1 MDIAKY
7 LQAVQAT
14 INNLDPE
21 VIASFATHLE
31 NAYNSNQ
38 SIYVIGN
45 GGSAANASHF
55 AQDLA
60 KGIFFEKPVAKTMK
74 AISLTDNIAHIT
86 AIANDTGYQNIFSA
100 QLNTYAQDSDVLICI
115 SGSGNSENIM
125 EAVKA
130 AKQKNMFVIG
140 VTGFDGGQLKSM
152 ANFSVHVPLHEMCT
166 VESIHSII
174 FHLIVL
180 ELRERLAGQKV
191 SGI

>member
-7 LQAVQAT
+7 LKAVQAT
-14 INNLDPE
+14 INDLDPA
-21 VIASFATHLE
+21 VLGSFANHLE
-31 NAYNSNQ
+31 SAYNNSQ
-38 SIYVIGN
+38 TIYIIGN

-60 KGIFFEKPVAKTMK
+60 KGIFFEKPVTKTMK

-115 SGSGNSENIM
+115 SGSGNSENIV

-140 VTGFDGGQLKSM
+140 VTGFDGGQLKTM

>member
-31 NAYNSNQ
+31 NAYNNNQ

-100 QLNTYAQDSDVLICI
+100 QINTFANTGDVLVCI
-115 SGSGNSENIM
+115 SGSGNSANIM

-130 AKQKNMFVIG
+130 AKQKSMFVIG

>member
-100 QLNTYAQDSDVLICI
+100 QLNTYAQNSDVLICI
-115 SGSGNSENIM
+115 SGSGNSENIV

>member
-100 QLNTYAQDSDVLICI
+100 QLNTYANTGDVLVCI
-115 SGSGNSENIM
+115 SGSGNSENIV

-152 ANFSVHVPLHEMCT
+152 SDFSVHVPLHEMCT

>member
-21 VIASFATHLE
+21 VIASFATHVE
-31 NAYNSNQ
+31 NAYNNNQ

-60 KGIFFEKPVAKTMK
+60 KGIFFEKPVEKTMK

-100 QLNTYAQDSDVLICI
+100 QLNTYAQNSDVLICI
-115 SGSGNSENIM
+115 SGSGNSENII

-140 VTGFDGGQLKSM
+140 VTGFDGGQLKNMSD
-152 ANFSVHVPLHEMCT
+152 FVVHVPLHEMCT

>member
-31 NAYNSNQ
+31 NAYNNNQ

-74 AISLTDNIAHIT
+74 AISLADNIAHIT

-100 QLNTYAQDSDVLICI
+100 QLNTYAKDSDVLICI
-115 SGSGNSENIM
+115 SGSGNSENIV

-152 ANFSVHVPLHEMCT
+152 SNFSVHVPLHEMCT

>member
-21 VIASFATHLE
+21 VIGSFASHLE
-31 NAYNSNQ
+31 SAYNNNQ
-38 SIYVIGN
+38 TIYIIGN

-115 SGSGNSENIM
+115 SGSGNSENIV

-140 VTGFDGGQLKSM
+140 VTGFDGGQLKTM

-180 ELRERLAGQKV
+180 ELRERLTGHKV

>member
-115 SGSGNSENIM
+115 SGSGNSENII

-152 ANFSVHVPLHEMCT
+152 SDFSVHVPLHEMCT

>member
-31 NAYNSNQ
+31 NAYNNNQ

-60 KGIFFEKPVAKTMK
+60 KGVFFEKPVAKTMK

-100 QLNTYAQDSDVLICI
+100 QLNTYAQDSDLLICI
-115 SGSGNSENIM
+115 SGSGNSENIV

-140 VTGFDGGQLKSM
+140 VTGFDGGQLKIM
-152 ANFSVHVPLHEMCT
+152 ADFSVHVPLHEMCT

>member
-100 QLNTYAQDSDVLICI
+100 QLNTYANTGDVLICI
-115 SGSGNSENIM
+115 SGSGNSENIV

-140 VTGFDGGQLKSM
+140 VTGFDGGQLKTM

>member
-100 QLNTYAQDSDVLICI
+100 QINTFANTGDVLVCI
-115 SGSGNSENIM
+115 SGSGNSNNII

-130 AKQKNMFVIG
+130 AKQKGMFVIG
-140 VTGFDGGQLKSM
+140 VTGFDGGQLNTMSD
-152 ANFSVHVPLHEMCT
+152 FVVHVPLHEMCT

-180 ELRERLAGQKV
+180 ELRERLTGQKA

>member
-100 QLNTYAQDSDVLICI
+100 QLNTYAQNSDVLICI
-115 SGSGNSENIM
+115 SGSGNSENIV

-152 ANFSVHVPLHEMCT
+152 ANFSVHVPLNEMCT

>member
-100 QLNTYAQDSDVLICI
+100 QLNTYATTGDVLVCI
-115 SGSGNSENIM
+115 SGSGNSENIL

-140 VTGFDGGQLKSM
+140 VTGFDGGQLNTMSD
-152 ANFSVHVPLHEMCT
+152 FVVHVPLHEMCT

-180 ELRERLAGQKV
+180 ELRERLTGHKV

>member
-115 SGSGNSENIM
+115 SGSGNSENII

-152 ANFSVHVPLHEMCT
+152 SNFSVHVPLHEMCT

>member
-100 QLNTYAQDSDVLICI
+100 QLNTYANTGDVLVCI
-115 SGSGNSENIM
+115 SGSGNSENII

-152 ANFSVHVPLHEMCT
+152 SNFSVHVPLHEMCT

>member
-60 KGIFFEKPVAKTMK
+60 KGIFFETPVAKTMK

-100 QLNTYAQDSDVLICI
+100 QLNTYANTGDVLVCI
-115 SGSGNSENIM
+115 SGSGNSENII

-152 ANFSVHVPLHEMCT
+152 SNFSVHVPLHEMCT

>member
-31 NAYNSNQ
+31 NAYNNNQ

-100 QLNTYAQDSDVLICI
+100 QLNTYAQNSDVLICI
-115 SGSGNSENIM
+115 SGSGNSENIV

>member
-100 QLNTYAQDSDVLICI
+100 QLNTYAQNSDVLICI
-115 SGSGNSENIM
+115 SGSGNSENIV

-140 VTGFDGGQLKSM
+140 VTGFDGGQLKTMSD
-152 ANFSVHVPLHEMCT
+152 FVVHVPLHEMCT

>member
-115 SGSGNSENIM
+115 SGSGNSENIV

-140 VTGFDGGQLKSM
+140 VTGFDGGQLKSI

>member
-100 QLNTYAQDSDVLICI
+100 QINTFANTGDVLVCI
-115 SGSGNSENIM
+115 SGSGNSSNII

-130 AKQKNMFVIG
+130 AKQKGMFVIG
-140 VTGFDGGQLKSM
+140 VTGFDGGQLNTMSD
-152 ANFSVHVPLHEMCT
+152 FVVHVPLHEMCT

-180 ELRERLAGQKV
+180 ELRERLTGQKA

>member
-31 NAYNSNQ
+31 NAYNNNQ

-115 SGSGNSENIM
+115 SGSGNSENIV

-152 ANFSVHVPLHEMCT
+152 SNFSVHVPLNEMCT

>member
-74 AISLTDNIAHIT
+74 AISLTDNVAHIT

-100 QLNTYAQDSDVLICI
+100 QLNTYANTGDVLVCI
-115 SGSGNSENIM
+115 SGSGNSENIV

-152 ANFSVHVPLHEMCT
+152 SNFSVHVPLHEMCT

>member
-31 NAYNSNQ
+31 NAYNNNQ

-100 QLNTYAQDSDVLICI
+100 QLNTYANTGDVLVCI
-115 SGSGNSENIM
+115 SGSGNSENIV

>member
-31 NAYNSNQ
+31 NAYNNNQ

-100 QLNTYAQDSDVLICI
+100 QLNTYANTGDVLVCI
-115 SGSGNSENIM
+115 SGSGNSENII

-130 AKQKNMFVIG
+130 AKQKNMVVIG
-140 VTGFDGGQLKSM
+140 VTGFDGGQLKTISD
-152 ANFSVHVPLHEMCT
+152 FVVHVPLHEMCT

>member
-100 QLNTYAQDSDVLICI
+100 QLNTYANTGDVLICI
-115 SGSGNSENIM
+115 SGSGNSENIV

-140 VTGFDGGQLKSM
+140 VTGFDGGQLKSKT
-152 ANFSVHVPLHEMCT
+152 NFTVHVPLHEMCT

>member
-7 LQAVQAT
+7 LKAVQAT
-14 INNLDPE
+14 INDLDPA
-21 VIASFATHLE
+21 VLGSFANHLE
-31 NAYNSNQ
+31 SAYNNSQ
-38 SIYVIGN
+38 TIYIIGN

-60 KGIFFEKPVAKTMK
+60 KGIFFEKPVTKTMK

-115 SGSGNSENIM
+115 SGSGNSENIV

-140 VTGFDGGQLKSM
+140 VTGFDGGQLKTM

-166 VESIHSII
+166 VESIHSVI

-191 SGI
+191 SSI

>member
-100 QLNTYAQDSDVLICI
+100 QLNTYANTGDVLVCI
-115 SGSGNSENIM
+115 SGSGNSENIV
-125 EAVKA
+125 EAVKV

>member
-100 QLNTYAQDSDVLICI
+100 QINTFANTGDVLVCI
-115 SGSGNSENIM
+115 SGSGNSENII

-130 AKQKNMFVIG
+130 AKQKGMFVIG
-140 VTGFDGGQLKSM
+140 VTGFDGGQLNTMSD
-152 ANFSVHVPLHEMCT
+152 FVVHVPLHEMCT

-180 ELRERLAGQKV
+180 ELRERLTGQKA

>member
-115 SGSGNSENIM
+115 SGSGNSENIV

-130 AKQKNMFVIG
+130 AKQKKMFVIG

-152 ANFSVHVPLHEMCT
+152 SDFSVHVPLHEMCT

>member
-1 MDIAKY
+1 MDIAQY

-14 INNLDPE
+14 INNLDPA
-21 VIASFATHLE
+21 VLGSFANYLE
-31 NAYNSNQ
+31 GAYNNNQ
-38 SIYVIGN
+38 TIYIIGN
-45 GGSAANASHF
+45 GGSASNASHF
-55 AQDLA
+55 AQDLS
-60 KGIFFEKPVAKTMK
+60 KGIFFDKPVAKTMK

-100 QLNTYAQDSDVLICI
+100 QINTFAAAGDVLICI
-115 SGSGNSENIM
+115 SGSGNSENIV

-130 AKQKNMFVIG
+130 AKQKGMFVIG
-140 VTGFDGGQLKSM
+140 VTGFDGGQLNTMSD
-152 ANFSVHVPLHEMCT
+152 FVVHVPLHEMCT

>member
-7 LQAVQAT
+7 LEAVKAT
-14 INNLDPE
+14 ISNLDPA
-21 VIASFATHLE
+21 VLGSFANHLE
-31 NAYNSNQ
+31 GAYNNSQ
-38 SIYVIGN
+38 TVYIIGN

-55 AQDLA
+55 AQDLS
-60 KGIFFEKPVAKTMK
+60 KGIFFDAPVAKTMK

-100 QLNTYAQDSDVLICI
+100 QINTFANTGDLLICI
-115 SGSGNSENIM
+115 SGSGNSSNII

-130 AKQKNMFVIG
+130 AKQKGMFVIG
-140 VTGFDGGQLKSM
+140 VTGFDGGQLNTMSD
-152 ANFSVHVPLHEMCT
+152 FVVHVPLYEMCT

-174 FHLIVL
+174 FHLMVL
-180 ELRERLAGQKV
+180 ELRERLTGQKV

>member
-100 QLNTYAQDSDVLICI
+100 QLNTYANTGDVLVCI
-115 SGSGNSENIM
+115 SGSGNSENIV

-140 VTGFDGGQLKSM
+140 VTGFDGGQLKTM

>member
-45 GGSAANASHF
+45 GGSASNASHF

-100 QLNTYAQDSDVLICI
+100 QLNTYANTGDVLVCI
-115 SGSGNSENIM
+115 SGSGNSENIV

-152 ANFSVHVPLHEMCT
+152 SDFSVHVPLHEMCT

>member
-100 QLNTYAQDSDVLICI
+100 QLNTFANTGDVLICI
-115 SGSGNSENIM
+115 SGSGNSTNIV

-140 VTGFDGGQLKSM
+140 VTGFDGGQLKTM
-152 ANFSVHVPLHEMCT
+152 ADFSVHVPLNEMCT

-180 ELRERLAGQKV
+180 ELRERLTGQKV

>member
-100 QLNTYAQDSDVLICI
+100 QLNTYANTGDVLVCI
-115 SGSGNSENIM
+115 SGSGNSENIV

-140 VTGFDGGQLKSM
+140 VTGFDGGHLKSM
-152 ANFSVHVPLHEMCT
+152 ANLSVHVPLHEMCT

>member
-100 QLNTYAQDSDVLICI
+100 QLNTYANTDDVLVCI
-115 SGSGNSENIM
+115 SGSGNSENII

-140 VTGFDGGQLKSM
+140 VTGFDGGQLKTM

>member
-115 SGSGNSENIM
+115 SGSGNSENIV

-140 VTGFDGGQLKSM
+140 VTGFDGGHLKSM
-152 ANFSVHVPLHEMCT
+152 ANLSVHVPLHEMCT

>member
-7 LQAVQAT
+7 LEAVKAT
-14 INNLDPE
+14 ISNLDPE
-21 VIASFATHLE
+21 VLANFANHLQAE
-31 NAYNSNQ
+31 YNTNNH
-38 SIYVIGN
+38 IYVIGN

-60 KGIFFEKPVAKTMK
+60 KGIFFDAPVAKTMK

-152 ANFSVHVPLHEMCT
+152 SNFSVHVPLHEMCT

>member
-55 AQDLA
+55 AQDLS

-115 SGSGNSENIM
+115 SGSGNSENIV

-140 VTGFDGGQLKSM
+140 VTGFDGGQLKTM
-152 ANFSVHVPLHEMCT
+152 ANFSVHVPLNEMCT